1 MAGKVGRSGR
11 TKGTPNKTTLEARE
25 AIGRFVDGN
34 AGRLQGW
41 LDQIADGVR
50 DEETGE
56 YLVAPN
62 PEKAFVLFNGVI
74 EYHVPKLARSEVNVS
89 GDLTLTDALRAVNK
103 SIDGEQ

>member
-41 LDQIADGVR
+41 LDQIADGVK